1 MQISLRNRL
10 LGEPTGD
17 TLLGK
22 TVFILGYGN
31 IGIELAKRLKPFGSR
46 VIATKRFWPASIVDS
61 DSRLVD
67 EKGSHEDIYTF
78 AGKADIVVVCLRLNK
93 ETVIF
98 PLLLHH
104 KLVKQMNMKSCSWQ

>member
-1 MQISLRNRL
+1 MLQNEMQISLRNRL

-61 DSRLVD
+61 DCM
-67 EKGSHEDIYTF
+67 GSLLTPLF
-78 AGKADIVVVCLRLNK
+78 ALTNHPEV
-93 ETVIF
+93 
-98 PLLLHH
+98 
-104 KLVKQMNMKSCSWQ
+104 